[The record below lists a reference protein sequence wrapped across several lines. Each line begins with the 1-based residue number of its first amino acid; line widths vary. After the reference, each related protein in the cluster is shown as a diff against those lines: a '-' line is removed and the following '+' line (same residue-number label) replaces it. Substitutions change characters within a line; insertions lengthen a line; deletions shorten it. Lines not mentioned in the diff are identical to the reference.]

1 VLMED
6 PALWHEVSEPA
17 ETSQATHQFDPA
29 LSFRAAK
36 EKAMAQWERWYV
48 TELSQR
54 SGGNLSKAARDAH
67 MDRTHLRELI
77 RKYQG
82 DTKD

>member
-1 VLMED
+1 
-6 PALWHEVSEPA
+6 
-17 ETSQATHQFDPA
+17 
-29 LSFRAAK
+29 
-36 EKAMAQWERWYV
+36 MAQWERWYV